1 MTPSYNLRN
10 KNTTN
15 KKDAEKKAEKEKM
28 MKHQKLKKSKSDDGD
43 GDIDI
48 EFEIDTEDDSDD
60 YETEYETEDES
71 DSDSDSES
79 DSDND
84 SESDSD
90 NDAGDEESESED
102 DEQDSD
108 AEDDEEEDSESDEN
122 KNSKNSK
129 KSAKSSK
136 SKKDQSF
143 DELLASIFPSNY
155 TREKAKKSIK
165 SRENTDSTESLVKRA
180 LGFVEK
186 GNSKKTNTNGKTNTT
201 GKATNKKSEKTE
213 NSRNKNSKKCEHDYG
228 EEEDEDLIDDIIR
241 HMKAKKD
248 KKDKKTKKDK
258 KAKKNKNRKKNR
270 DSDAEESDIDESE
283 EETISDTSVTN
294 EDDEEE
300 EDEDYTPPKE
310 GKKSSKSSANDN
322 IFMTIT
328 YDDDY
333 YDETENIEEILYAD
347 TECNSEDEKTFMS
360 DVYEKVSIPILD
372 NAEKSNGKNKDKHRN
387 KDGGKDKSKNKSNTK
402 DKHDNKG
409 KNKDKADAKLN
420 SKNDDKPK
428 KESKISKL
436 LKCLKETSQPQT
448 QPIAEQQT
456 QNTNQP
462 GTEQQ
467 TQNITQ
473 PIAEQQTQNTTQPGT
488 EQQTQNTNQP
498 IAPTPTNMEQSKN
511 TTSPAK
517 GKKKS
522 DKDPIT
528 KTNFAKINADIEN
541 EYKDLVLLKKQLAEK
556 LETKPNSKILANAIK
571 ECDKEIKEL
580 ILKTRRNNTEEYYNL
595 SNTKPKHTGEFEY
608 FKKKLSNKE
617 QVKIMEDLTE
627 VNQHIQVLKPYKL
640 TLLQSNIPAKYKATV
655 MQKLNMLQSME
666 PGDSEYHKLKMWID
680 AFMRIPFNVYKDLSI
695 SINDGLEVC
704 NNFMNNAKKTL
715 DECTYGLD
723 DAKMQILQLVGQ
735 WITNPNAMGTAI
747 AIYGPKGTGKT
758 SLSKEGISK
767 IFGREFTFI
776 SLGGSGDSSYLEG
789 HSYTYEGS
797 SWGKIAQIL
806 IESKCMNPIIY
817 FDELDKISDSP
828 RGQEITGIL
837 THLTDTTQNSQ
848 FKDKFFS
855 EVDLDL
861 SRCLFIFSYNDEN
874 AVNPILRDRMYRIQT
889 KGYDVKEKTII
900 AKKYLLPKIREQ
912 VNFKEGDI
920 VIPDDVI
927 QYIISNESM
936 TQKEEGVRNLKRC
949 LEIIH
954 TKLNLFRL
962 MHNTDENSILGKNI
976 QLKVS
981 FPHTVTRAEVDIL
994 IKNEEKQN
1002 QSLLA
1007 MYV

>member
-1 MTPSYNLRN
+1 MTLSYNLRN
-10 KNTTN
+10 KNATN

-28 MKHQKLKKSKSDDGD
+28 MKHQKLKKSTPDDGD
-43 GDIDI
+43 GDI
-48 EFEIDTEDDSDD
+48 EFEFETEDDSDD
-60 YETEYETEDES
+60 YETEYETEDE
-71 DSDSDSES
+71 
-79 DSDND
+79 N
-84 SESDSD
+84 DSD
-90 NDAGDEESESED
+90 NDAGDEDSETEEQED
-102 DEQDSD
+102 GS
-108 AEDDEEEDSESDEN
+108 DEEEEEDDDESSEEEESDEHSEPVGN
-122 KNSKNSK
+122 KRGK
-129 KSAKSSK
+129 KSAK

-155 TREKAKKSIK
+155 TREKAKKGIK
-165 SRENTDSTESLVKRA
+165 SKENTESTESLVKRA
-180 LGFVEK
+180 LGLGEK
-186 GNSKKTNTNGKTNTT
+186 ENGKHKKTKTKSEEIEKRGKT
-201 GKATNKKSEKTE
+201 KSEETEKRGKTKSGKTDKRGKSE
-213 NSRNKNSKKCEHDYG
+213 NSKKCNHDYG
-228 EEEDEDLIDDIIR
+228 EEDDEDLIDDIIR
-241 HMKAKKD
+241 HMKAKN
-248 KKDKKTKKDK
+248 DK
-258 KAKKNKNRKKNR
+258 KAKKAKNNKNQKKNR
-270 DSDAEESDIDESE
+270 DSDVEDSDAEEEEDSNSDN
-283 EETISDTSVTN
+283 SVTN
-294 EDDEEE
+294 DDDDEEEE

-310 GKKSSKSSANDN
+310 GKKTSKSTANDN

-333 YDETENIEEILYAD
+333 YDETENIEEVLYAD

-360 DVYEKVSIPILD
+360 DVYEKVNVPLLD
-372 NAEKSNGKNKDKHRN
+372 NAEKSNDNAKNKTKNNKGKDTKDKNRNKDDTKEKTNTKGKDKDNNKSNGKNKDEE
-387 KDGGKDKSKNKSNTK
+387 
-402 DKHDNKG
+402 
-409 KNKDKADAKLN
+409 
-420 SKNDDKPK
+420 KPK
-428 KESKISKL
+428 KESNIQKL
-436 LKCLKETSQPQT
+436 LKCLKETNQT
-448 QPIAEQQT
+448 TNQI
-456 QNTNQP
+456 QNTNQANEKATNQNQTQP
-462 GTEQQ
+462 TEQ
-467 TQNITQ
+467 
-473 PIAEQQTQNTTQPGT
+473 IANQANEK
-488 EQQTQNTNQP
+488 ETNQATEGQIHP
-498 IAPTPTNMEQSKN
+498 PPTEEQSKKT
-511 TTSPAK
+511 TTSTK
-517 GKKKS
+517 GKKKT
-522 DKDPIT
+522 DKDETAKDSI
-528 KTNFAKINADIEN
+528 AKINADTEN

-556 LETKPNSKILANAIK
+556 LEAKPNSKILANAIK
-571 ECDKEIKEL
+571 ECDKEIKDL
-580 ILKTRRNNTEEYYNL
+580 ILKTRRKNTEEYYNL

-608 FKKKLSNKE
+608 FKKKLSHKE
-617 QVKIMEDLTE
+617 QVKIMQDLTV
-627 VNQHIQVLKPYKL
+627 VNEHIQVLKPYKL

-680 AFMRIPFNVYKDLSI
+680 TFMRIPFNVYKDLSI
-695 SINDGLEVC
+695 SIKDGLEVC

-837 THLTDTTQNSQ
+837 THLTDTTQNTQ

-920 VIPDDVI
+920 VIPDEVI

-962 MHNTDENSILGKNI
+962 MHSTDENSILGKNI